1 MLLCRLWWLSGFTV
15 SSKVYSLIVNIPPT
29 TIMTSLTLSNF
40 CYLILSSVSKSMQL
54 AHACPTVSCIHLVY
68 CVHMILCDPLS
79 ENPTHPATT
88 AFELEVMLSSVHI
101 IIIIG
106 VIFQAGGE
114 CTVSRTLT
122 HDLTQYPPT
131 TSAGSPTKVKAH

>member
-1 MLLCRLWWLSGFTV
+1 M
-15 SSKVYSLIVNIPPT
+15 
-29 TIMTSLTLSNF
+29 
-40 CYLILSSVSKSMQL
+40 
-54 AHACPTVSCIHLVY
+54 SCIRLVY
-68 CVHMILCDPLS
+68 YVHMILCDLLS
-79 ENPTHPATT
+79 ENPPHSATT
-88 AFELEVMLSSVHI
+88 AFELEVMLSTVHVI
-101 IIIIG
+101 ITIG